1 MNLSRRSFLKQA
13 GVMALPL
20 AVGCAA
26 AGIATHRVPAQN
38 GRAFVP
44 VADFPEMAV
53 VGGAIKLQIEGRENP
68 VFLIRAGEG
77 RYIALSSVCT
87 HLGCQVRK
95 LSQSFRC
102 PCHGSTYD
110 LEGAVLR
117 GPAQRPLT
125 RYRTEMVEGGVV
137 IF

>member
-1 MNLSRRSFLKQA
+1 
-13 GVMALPL
+13 MALPVV
-20 AVGCAA
+20 AGCAT
-26 AGIATHRVPAQN
+26 AGIATHRVPTRE
-38 GRAFVP
+38 GRAFIS
-44 VADFPEMAV
+44 VADFPELAV

-68 VFLIRAGEG
+68 VFLVRVDEG

-95 LSQSFRC
+95 LQHALRC

-110 LEGAVLR
+110 LEGNVLR

-125 RYRTEMVEGGVV
+125 RFRTEVVEGGVAV
-137 IF
+137 LLRG